1 MNKYKNGYLPKIE
14 FWKGKLNLAIEA
26 GNVEGVTTA
35 AQKVLYFMTR
45 QEYVYGKTNVI
56 AGVDFSESLDMLAHL
71 GRS

>member
-1 MNKYKNGYLPKIE
+1 MNKHVNGYLPKIQ

-45 QEYVYGKTNVI
+45 QKYVYGNTTI
-56 AGVDFSESLDMLAHL
+56 AGVDFSESLEGLNSL
-71 GRS
+71 SIR